1 MDAIIYWIG
10 FSLVKGIGA
19 VRLQALLDYFG
30 SLEVAWQAPAD
41 ALRAAGLSQKIVET
55 MTQVRHSVDLPR
67 YLESIQKKGI
77 HILTWE
83 DERYPRRLKEIDQ
96 PPPVLYVRG
105 TLGQDDDVAV
115 AIVGTRRASVYGRQ
129 VAEELAAYLARNGVT
144 VVSGLARGVD
154 TYAHQAAVKNGGR
167 TLAVLGCGV
176 DIIYPPENR
185 KLGEEVIAHGAL
197 VSDYAPGTPPEASNF
212 PPRNRIISGLS
223 RASVVVEAGET
234 SGALITASFAA
245 NQGREVFAVPGNIYS
260 PLCKGTN
267 RLIQQGATPLL
278 KMEDVL
284 QMLGMEYAAEQ
295 VSARRVLPG
304 DEFERKLLDALG
316 SDPLHIDEL
325 MERTGLTIDKVSA
338 TLALMELKGMVRQVG
353 GMNYVGVRET
363 PAPYSQEGN

>member
-1 MDAIIYWIG
+1 MDALTYWIG

-19 VRLQALLDYFG
+19 VRLQGLLDHFG
-30 SLEVAWQAPAD
+30 NLETAWNAPAD

-55 MTQVRHSVDLPR
+55 LAQVRHGVDLER
-67 YLESIQKKGI
+67 FLDNMQRKGI
-77 HILTWE
+77 TALTWE
-83 DERYPRRLKEIDQ
+83 DENYPRRLKEIDQ

-105 TLGQDDDVAV
+105 TLGLEDEVAV
-115 AIVGTRRASVYGRQ
+115 AIVGTRRVSAYGRQ

-154 TYAHQAAVKNGGR
+154 TVAHTAAVQNGGR

-185 KLGEEVIAHGAL
+185 RLGEEIISSGAL
-197 VSDYAPGTPPEASNF
+197 ISDYAPGSPPEGTNF

-223 RASVVVEAGET
+223 RAVVVIEAGET

-245 NQGREVFAVPGNIYS
+245 NQGREVFAVPGGIYS
-260 PLCKGTN
+260 PGCKGTN

-278 KMEDVL
+278 KNEDVL
-284 QMLGMEYAAEQ
+284 QMLGMERAAEQ
-295 VSARRVLPG
+295 SSARRVLPC
-304 DEFERKLLDALG
+304 DDLERKLLDTLS
-316 SDPLHIDEL
+316 SDPLHVDEI
-325 MERTGLTIDKVSA
+325 MARTGLTIDKVSA

-353 GMNYVGVRET
+353 GMSYVGIRET
-363 PAPYSQEGN
+363 PARYSQEG